1 MLVDNDSLSGVA
13 IIFGFIIIQGLLTL
27 VQAAL
32 MNVRT
37 GQIRDLVEQGNRRA
51 RRVEQLNATPSL
63 GLTFQIYSLLLNFAI
78 ATFAVLKVAEPM
90 IPAEATSLDSTMV
103 YVATLAVVGLVS
115 ITLGNIVP
123 EAIGSGYANTIAMWF
138 AGMVGMLVLLARPLM
153 IGVLGISRL
162 LSSLARSSELVN
174 TITEEEIMTLVD
186 AGHTGGTIEDEEKEM
201 IYSVL
206 QLDQTRVSEMMVP
219 RIDVVSVE
227 INQSLGDAAGLFI
240 QSGYSRI
247 PVYEENIDHI
257 RGLLYAKDLLEYWSD
272 SEDRETKSVSD
283 LMRSAYFVPETKR
296 ADELLK
302 ELQARKVHLAIVIDE
317 YGGTAGLVTIEDI
330 IEEIIGEIRDEY
342 DLHEEADYEQHSE
355 LEYTC
360 DAGIDLDD
368 FNILLNVTLPTDD
381 SDTLGGYVY
390 TYLGRVPI
398 IGDTIETED
407 LTMKVLSVEGR
418 RIRKIHVTRKQ
429 PGTEVVPD
437 EPTDSND
444 DPEPKKAKAAG

>member
-1 MLVDNDSLSGVA
+1 
-13 IIFGFIIIQGLLTL
+13 
-27 VQAAL
+27 
-32 MNVRT
+32 
-37 GQIRDLVEQGNRRA
+37 
-51 RRVEQLNATPSL
+51 
-63 GLTFQIYSLLLNFAI
+63 
-78 ATFAVLKVAEPM
+78 
-90 IPAEATSLDSTMV
+90 
-103 YVATLAVVGLVS
+103 
-115 ITLGNIVP
+115 
-123 EAIGSGYANTIAMWF
+123 
-138 AGMVGMLVLLARPLM
+138 
-153 IGVLGISRL
+153 
-162 LSSLARSSELVN
+162 
-174 TITEEEIMTLVD
+174 MTLVD

-227 INQSLGDAAGLFI
+227 INQSLGEAAGLFI

-247 PVYEENIDHI
+247 PVYEDNTDHI

-368 FNILLNVTLPTDD
+368 FNILLGVTLPTED

-398 IGDTIETED
+398 IGDTIETEY
-407 LTMKVLSVEGR
+407 LTMKILSVEGR

-429 PGTEVVPD
+429 PGTEVVPED
-437 EPTDSND
+437 TPDSD
-444 DPEPKKAKAAG
+444 DDTEPKEAKAAG

>member
-1 MLVDNDSLSGVA
+1 
-13 IIFGFIIIQGLLTL
+13 
-27 VQAAL
+27 
-32 MNVRT
+32 
-37 GQIRDLVEQGNRRA
+37 
-51 RRVEQLNATPSL
+51 
-63 GLTFQIYSLLLNFAI
+63 
-78 ATFAVLKVAEPM
+78 
-90 IPAEATSLDSTMV
+90 
-103 YVATLAVVGLVS
+103 
-115 ITLGNIVP
+115 
-123 EAIGSGYANTIAMWF
+123 
-138 AGMVGMLVLLARPLM
+138 MLVLLARPLM
-153 IGVLGISRL
+153 GGVLALSRA

-219 RIDVVSVE
+219 RIDVVAVE
-227 INQSLGDAAGLFI
+227 INQSLGHAAGLFI

-247 PVYEENIDHI
+247 PVYEDNIDHI

-272 SEDRETKSVSD
+272 SEDRASKSVSD
-283 LMRSAYFVPETKR
+283 LMRSALFVPETKR
-296 ADELLK
+296 ADELLR
-302 ELQARKVHLAIVIDE
+302 ELQARKVHLAMVIDE

-342 DLHEEADYEQHSE
+342 DLNEEAVYEQHSE
-355 LEYTC
+355 LEFTC

-368 FNILLNVTLPTDD
+368 FNELLDVTLPTED

-398 IGDTIETED
+398 IGDTIETEY
-407 LTMKVLSVEGR
+407 LAMKVLSVEGR

-429 PGTEVVPD
+429 VGTEDVPED
-437 EPTDSND
+437 APDSGD
-444 DPEPKKAKAAG
+444 DTEPKEAKAAG